1 MSDTESLTETETYV
15 PEDVGS
21 YRAQSPE
28 HDDLS
33 EVLPSDPE
41 DVGSYR
47 AQSPEHDDLSEVGSV
62 ATNPAP
68 SLAPS
73 QPEKDLSLPVKGMY
87 PLLDLITEQ
96 GSSGLGKYPFSHRL
110 DQRPEHFS
118 RQDCHC
124 PRSSPRIYQR
134 AFPGCLFFHHK
145 SQFQNTGRPC
155 SQAARDLWF
164 KRRDREVPFGN
175 KIRR

>member
-1 MSDTESLTETETYV
+1 MSSEKYCLRIQKKV
-15 PEDVGS
+15 
-21 YRAQSPE
+21 RASTVACLQCAACIS
-28 HDDLS
+28 DL
-33 EVLPSDPE
+33 LAIFMT
-41 DVGSYR
+41 VGSYR

-62 ATNPAP
+62 GTNPAP

-73 QPEKDLSLPVKGMY
+73 QPEKELSLPVKGMY

-134 AFPGCLFFHHK
+134 TFPGCLFFHHK
-145 SQFQNTGRPC
+145 SQFQNAGRPC
-155 SQAARDLWF
+155 SQAARYLWF
-164 KRRDREVPFGN
+164 KRRDREVSLGN
-175 KIRR
+175 KSRR